1 MFKMSISEN
10 ENTKEYLDYEIPL
23 EILHAILKAGTNI
36 KVHKKYSS
44 IKNKLCMTHVCG
56 SINSLSNSYQNIAYD
71 IIFGYWKLPLSY
83 HVQRNEILK
92 KFEDVRYKNINKLIK
107 AIKYHDKRSYNKY
120 IKPIIRNINR
130 PPQVKF
136 IIQNLDVN
144 ISSDPSVVINLNA
157 LDKTSTI
164 EKILSEL
171 SGSFRIIKNTNVVIT
186 ENDGFIRF
194 APYSEIYKMLCLI
207 KERFKHQYKSIKD
220 AFEKHKDKFI
230 VSNVRFINFDKNTND
245 VLYTFNGYKYQDD
258 KYTPRNYLAIKKCTA
273 GCKAFFSIIKKMFY
287 NIHECEY
294 FIKYLAWVI
303 QNPGSRSEII
313 PVLCS
318 NINTSYFI
326 EMLIYIL
333 GYYALSVSTS
343 IYDKIKQGKISD
355 LMGLILVVIDDD
367 LNNSEDITNT
377 GTEYE
382 CKSKHYKPNYKFL
395 KLVKSEKLNIKVNNK
410 HLEFDNVTNF
420 IIKTKHL
427 DEFKITS
434 VNTNMY
440 FIPRLKSSNIF
451 LKDSLFDGF
460 LKDFY
465 GKYNTCIYQRIINH
479 FKNIPLDEFDIKNIP
494 MNICINRQYNLSVLN
509 PIEMLIGVLA
519 PCFNNCERIPIKI
532 IHIIIYEISFEK
544 SNKMIFYL
552 SSIDQKPLNC
562 NCLSLEY
569 DKIIECLYHKFD
581 CIDVNKIMS
590 KLSVYFI
597 PAGYTSL
604 SKWIQQYDKM
614 RYVNHYMKNRNVD
627 INRAEKCIRLND
639 KLKDRIMKLTIKPC
653 VKQVEFK

>member
-377 GTEYE
+377 GRYTGGIIGASDGTNITTN
-382 CKSKHYKPNYKFL
+382 CCNY
-395 KLVKSEKLNIKVNNK
+395 S
-410 HLEFDNVTNF
+410 DVT
-420 IIKTKHL
+420 
-427 DEFKITS
+427 
-434 VNTNMY
+434 
-440 FIPRLKSSNIF
+440 
-451 LKDSLFDGF
+451 G
-460 LKDFY
+460 Y
-465 GKYNTCIYQRIINH
+465 G
-479 FKNIPLDEFDIKNIP
+479 
-494 MNICINRQYNLSVLN
+494 
-509 PIEMLIGVLA
+509 
-519 PCFNNCERIPIKI
+519 
-532 IHIIIYEISFEK
+532 
-544 SNKMIFYL
+544 
-552 SSIDQKPLNC
+552 
-562 NCLSLEY
+562 
-569 DKIIECLYHKFD
+569 IIEYQSYGYD
-581 CIDVNKIMS
+581 CRAVNC
-590 KLSVYFI
+590 F
-597 PAGYTSL
+597 
-604 SKWIQQYDKM
+604 W
-614 RYVNHYMKNRNVD
+614 
-627 INRAEKCIRLND
+627 LND
-639 KLKDRIMKLTIKPC
+639 IAGNKGVEIGFDMEATERFDAFENNGYFTRSSSSCTLIQLGGKDLVDELNRWVNENDPSTYRRWKYETVNGYACPVL
-653 VKQVEFK
+653 E